1 MANTSYTSIKT
12 SYNNAELFKNSFYSS
27 TLGYTFLGKHL
38 AWSNESTPDTII
50 DTVSS
55 EKYLWDN
62 MYAGKKI
69 TGNDVELV
77 APRIDWT
84 GNTKYRQYDDTIHLT
99 DLLTANASQNL
110 NPMYVITTD
119 RNVYLCLSNNAS
131 ANSTVQPTGQNLSAN
146 GNITTLDG
154 YVWKYLY
161 NILPSNKF
169 TTNTWIPVPTSSA
182 KLDYSMSDVITV
194 DGELTTVAVTNAG
207 TGYIHS
213 TITVSAFSNSCTVL
227 TVSNTNNIA
236 ANMSISGTGIAPETY
251 ISSVDT
257 VYNQI
262 TISTATIDLGGGS
275 SNGLA
280 ISTRVY
286 FDGDGTSASG
296 IVNLSGNTVGSITV
310 TSGKGFSRCN
320 VYLYGTGT
328 NANARAILSPK
339 FGHGKNP
346 AKELGAT
353 NVMISSKIGA
363 VDSTE
368 GGLISSNTTFRQ
380 YGILIN
386 PYKYGDSVAETIANA
401 NSAISQTTNISLIA
415 GTSYNLDE
423 FVYQGTNANTATFS
437 GYVNAQDTNTVRL
450 TNVIGTIS
458 IGAPLKGIT
467 TNPTGRVVVTKTNP
481 ELQPY
486 TGDIIYAENIT
497 KKQRTDGQAE
507 NLKFVIRF

>member
-1 MANTSYTSIKT
+1 
-12 SYNNAELFKNSFYSS
+12 
-27 TLGYTFLGKHL
+27 
-38 AWSNESTPDTII
+38 
-50 DTVSS
+50 
-55 EKYLWDN
+55 
-62 MYAGKKI
+62 
-69 TGNDVELV
+69 
-77 APRIDWT
+77 
-84 GNTKYRQYDDTIHLT
+84 
-99 DLLTANASQNL
+99 
-110 NPMYVITTD
+110 
-119 RNVYLCLSNNAS
+119 
-131 ANSTVQPTGQNLSAN
+131 
-146 GNITTLDG
+146 
-154 YVWKYLY
+154 
-161 NILPSNKF
+161 
-169 TTNTWIPVPTSSA
+169 
-182 KLDYSMSDVITV
+182 MSDVITV
-194 DGELTTVAVTNAG
+194 DGELTTVVVTNAG

-213 TITVSAFSNSCTVL
+213 TIIVNGFANSQTVL
-227 TVSNTNNIA
+227 FVSNTTNIA
-236 ANMSISGTGIAPETY
+236 ANMAISGAGIAPETY